1 MNDSNK
7 ILILFTEEFPFGS
20 GETFIE
26 SEISYLSEHFRVVY
40 IVTKDSF
47 SNIERPVPENIV
59 IVNNQFNISL
69 FDKFLS
75 LFQLFSKK
83 VFQELIFIKN
93 LKIKFNRVNFYILLK
108 SLVESKRVGN
118 IITDII
124 TNNHS
129 SDKMYLY
136 SYWWV
141 DEALG
146 IARYKNKNK
155 NVIAFSRAHRMDLY
169 FYAHP
174 NNYLPFK
181 RYMLK
186 NLDAVFSI
194 SQDGMNYILEDL
206 ELNSSKKLILSYLGT
221 NNNIVPNLNLK
232 SNFNRIYSCSNIY
245 PNKRVHLIA
254 SSILKSKTII
264 EWDHFGE
271 YMNFTSVSYKENL
284 EKIKYQLIKFN
295 YKLNFPGRISNEE
308 ILKVLNENN
317 YDFHINLSE
326 SEGVPVSIMESFSFG
341 IPVIATNVGGVS
353 EIVIDGYNGYL
364 IDSNSTSDDV
374 SQIINKFYA
383 LNLNEINKL
392 RNNAFLTWKK
402 KFNADINY
410 KLFINQIESL

>member
-40 IVTKDSF
+40 IISKNEPSKIKRTLPKNVF
-47 SNIERPVPENIV
+47 CIENKYK
-59 IVNNQFNISL
+59 ISIIE
-69 FDKFLS
+69 KIGS
-75 LFQLFSKK
+75 LVQLLSKK
-83 VFQELIFIKN
+83 TLEELLFMRS
-93 LKIKFNRVNFYILLK
+93 LRIKFNRVNFYILLK
-108 SLVESKRVGN
+108 SLIVSKRVSN
-118 IITDII
+118 IINDIK

-129 SDKMYLY
+129 SDMIYLY
-136 SYWWV
+136 SYWWM

-146 IARYKNKNK
+146 ITRYKKQNQ
-155 NVIAFSRAHRMDLY
+155 NVKAFSRAHGADLY
-169 FYAHP
+169 FYRHP
-174 NNYLPFK
+174 DKYLPFK
-181 RYMLK
+181 KYMLTH
-186 NLDAVFSI
+186 LDAVFSI
-194 SQDGMNYILEDL
+194 SKDGKSYLLKKL
-206 ELNSSKKLILSYLGT
+206 ELNASKKIIISYLGT
-221 NNNIVPNLNLK
+221 NNNFNPILNLTT
-232 SNFNRIYSCSNIY
+232 NFNRIFSCSNIY

-254 SSILKSKTII
+254 SSILESKTII

-271 YMNFTSVSYKENL
+271 YMNFTSDSYKENL
-284 EKIKYQLIKFN
+284 EKIKDQLIKFN
-295 YKLNFPGRISNEE
+295 YGLNFPGRISNKE

-341 IPVIATNVGGVS
+341 VPVIATNVGGVS
-353 EIVIDGYNGYL
+353 EIVIDGYNGFL
-364 IDSNSTSDDV
+364 IDPNSTSSDV

-383 LNLNEINKL
+383 LDLNEINKL

-402 KFNADINY
+402 KFNADSNY

>member
-1 MNDSNK
+1 MSKSNK
-7 ILILFTEEFPFGS
+7 NLILFTEEFPFGS

-26 SEISYLSEHFRVVY
+26 NEIDYLSCKFNIVY
-40 IVTKDSF
+40 VVTKNQS
-47 SNIERPVPENIV
+47 SSSQRAVPKNIV
-59 IVNNQFNISL
+59 IINYKLNISL
-69 FDKFLS
+69 FDKVSS
-75 LFQLFSKK
+75 LFHLFSKK
-83 VFQELIFIKN
+83 VIDELYFIIN
-93 LKIKFNRVNFYILLK
+93 SKIKLNKINFFILLR
-108 SLVESKRVGN
+108 SLTVSKKVK
-118 IITDII
+118 IIINKII
-124 TNNHS
+124 TNNHP
-129 SDKMYLY
+129 SDIFYLY
-136 SYWWV
+136 SYWWM

-155 NVIAFSRAHRMDLY
+155 NVKAFSRAHRMDLY

-181 RYMLK
+181 KYMLK

-194 SQDGMNYILEDL
+194 SKDGKSYILKKLDL
-206 ELNSSKKLILSYLGT
+206 NKSKKLILSYLGT
-221 NNNIVPNLNLK
+221 NNNINPNLNLT
-232 SNFNRIYSCSNIY
+232 SNFNRIFSCSNIY

-254 SSILKSKTII
+254 SSILESKTIV

-271 YMNFTSVSYKENL
+271 YMNFTTDSYKDNL
-284 EKIKYQLIKFN
+284 DNIKEQLFNLN
-295 YKLNFPGRISNEE
+295 YKLNFPGRISNNE
-308 ILKVLNENN
+308 ILEVLNENN

-353 EIVIDGYNGYL
+353 EIVIDGYNGFL
-364 IDSNSTSDDV
+364 IDPNSTSSDV

-402 KFNADINY
+402 KFNADKNY

>member
-1 MNDSNK
+1 MSDSNK
-7 ILILFTEEFPFGS
+7 ILIFFTEEFPFGS

-26 SEISYLSEHFRVVY
+26 NEINHLSKSFKIVY
-40 IVTKDSF
+40 IVSKNSF
-47 SNIERPVPENIV
+47 SNIERTFPENIV
-59 IVNNQFNISL
+59 IVNNKFNISL
-69 FDKFLS
+69 SEKILS
-75 LFQLFSKK
+75 LTQLFSKK
-83 VFQELIFIKN
+83 VFQEIIFIKN
-93 LKIKFNRVNFYILLK
+93 LKIKFNRVNFFILLK
-108 SLVESKRVGN
+108 SLIVSKRVSG
-118 IITDII
+118 IINDII
-124 TNNHS
+124 TNDHS
-129 SDKMYLY
+129 SDMIYLY
-136 SYWWV
+136 SYWWM

-155 NVIAFSRAHRMDLY
+155 NVKAFSRAHRMDLY

-181 RYMLK
+181 KYMLK

-194 SQDGMNYILEDL
+194 SKDGKSYILKKL
-206 ELNSSKKLILSYLGT
+206 GLNKSKKIIISYLGT
-221 NNNIVPNLNLK
+221 NNNIDPNLNLT
-232 SNFNRIYSCSNIY
+232 SNFNRIFSCSNIY

-254 SSILKSKTII
+254 SSILKSKTVV

-271 YMNFTSVSYKENL
+271 YMNFTLDSYKENL
-284 EKIKYQLIKFN
+284 DNIKEQLSKLN
-295 YKLNFPGRISNEE
+295 YKLYFPGRISNNE

-341 IPVIATNVGGVS
+341 IPVIATNVGGIS
-353 EIVIDGYNGYL
+353 EIVIDGYNGFL
-364 IDSNSTSDDV
+364 IDPNSTSSDV

-383 LNLNEINKL
+383 LNLNEIKKL

-402 KFNADINY
+402 KFNADNNY